1 LKLSDLPSISLPT
14 VQQKHEMPIVR
25 NSEADWWDITLFI
38 FNWALYFLIE
48 VNEKAPNFNM
58 VEGCYTAWY
67 GQAT

>member
-1 LKLSDLPSISLPT
+1 
-14 VQQKHEMPIVR
+14 MPIVR